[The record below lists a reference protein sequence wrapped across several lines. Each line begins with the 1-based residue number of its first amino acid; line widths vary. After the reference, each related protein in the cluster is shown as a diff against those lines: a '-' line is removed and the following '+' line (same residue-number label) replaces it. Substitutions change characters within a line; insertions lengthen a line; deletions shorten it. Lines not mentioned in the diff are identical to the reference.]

1 MGWLYESGMYS
12 KQKEE
17 DMLLGKVAIDLNKE
31 EKSQLQELEEKK
43 VAGSIFTGDDDLNN
57 VRSLL
62 PHDE

>member
-1 MGWLYESGMYS
+1 MGWLYESGMNS

-17 DMLLGKVAIDLNKE
+17 DMLLGKVAIGLNKE

>member
-1 MGWLYESGMYS
+1 MGWLYESGMNS

-62 PHDE
+62 PHD

>member
-1 MGWLYESGMYS
+1 MGWLYESGMNS

-62 PHDE
+62 LHDE

>member
-1 MGWLYESGMYS
+1 MGWLYESGMNS

-31 EKSQLQELEEKK
+31 EKSQLQELEEKT

>member
-1 MGWLYESGMYS
+1 MGWLYDTGMNS

-43 VAGSIFTGDDDLNN
+43 VAGSLFVGDDDLNN
-57 VRSLL
+57 VVFCTIIYK
-62 PHDE
+62 

>member
-1 MGWLYESGMYS
+1 MGWLYETGINS

-57 VRSLL
+57 VRSVLL
-62 PHDE
+62 YDE

>member
-1 MGWLYESGMYS
+1 MNS

>member
-1 MGWLYESGMYS
+1 MGWLYESGMNS

-31 EKSQLQELEEKK
+31 ENSQLQELEEKK

>member
-1 MGWLYESGMYS
+1 
-12 KQKEE
+12 
-17 DMLLGKVAIDLNKE
+17 MLLGKVAIDLNKE

>member
-1 MGWLYESGMYS
+1 MGWLYETGINS

-43 VAGSIFTGDDDLNN
+43 VAGSIFTGDDELNN
-57 VRSLL
+57 VRSVLL
-62 PHDE
+62 YDE

>member
-1 MGWLYESGMYS
+1 MGWLYESGMNS

>member
-1 MGWLYESGMYS
+1 MGWLYESGMNS

-31 EKSQLQELEEKK
+31 GKSQLQELEEKK

>member
-1 MGWLYESGMYS
+1 MNS

-43 VAGSIFTGDDDLNN
+43 VAGSLFVGDDDLNN
-57 VRSLL
+57 VAFCTIIYK
-62 PHDE
+62 

>member
-1 MGWLYESGMYS
+1 MGWLYETGMNS